1 MPERVLII
9 GVGVTPFA
17 ASSARTPL
25 LDLVGQAA
33 HMALED
39 AGIDGDLVDQVFM
52 SSANSGVGVCERLL
66 VQTGLA
72 GVPMFCIRDGG
83 ASASTSVHLARNSI
97 LAGEAEAILVLGFE
111 DLQTGLS
118 KQNLFGLDGY
128 PDRERGE
135 WPRLDNPA
143 AIIAQREHPAALY
156 AAQMSWLQAHLGL
169 SDLCFELVLDRAS
182 AQAALNPTACADALE
197 RGVWFPPYL
206 SPPAH
211 GAAAVLLCSEA
222 FAARYGSRGG
232 IGILSSTR
240 VGESV
245 CELADGNPLDVLGR
259 AATRRAAELAYAEAG
274 IGVEDLD
281 VVELHDQSVG
291 DFLVFSAA
299 LGLCEEQ
306 RLAEFALRARTR
318 PAVCPSGGLLGCGF
332 VPGASPL
339 AQLAELVR
347 QLRGDA
353 GDRQVPGA
361 RTGLQHSAAVGRSVT
376 VAILQ
381 RL

>member
-1 MPERVLII
+1 
-9 GVGVTPFA
+9 
-17 ASSARTPL
+17 
-25 LDLVGQAA
+25 
-33 HMALED
+33 MALED

-66 VQTGLA
+66 AQTGLA
-72 GVPMFCIRDGG
+72 GLPMFCIRDGG
-83 ASASTSVHLARNSI
+83 GSASAAVHLARNSI

-111 DLQTGLS
+111 DLQAGLS
-118 KQNLFGLDGY
+118 KQKFFGLDGF
-128 PDRERGE
+128 PDAKQVERLPPGT
-135 WPRLDNPA
+135 PLA
-143 AIIAQREHPAALY
+143 VIAQREHPAALY
-156 AAQMSWLQAHLGL
+156 AEQMGWLQERLGL
-169 SDLCFELVLDRAS
+169 TDLCFERVLDRAC
-182 AQAALNPTACADALE
+182 AQARLNPDACVDASE
-197 RGVWFPPYL
+197 RGAWFPPYL

-232 IGILSSTR
+232 VGILASTR

-259 AATRRAAELAYAEAG
+259 AATRRAAEQACAQAG
-274 IGVEDLD
+274 IGVEELD
-281 VVELHDQSVG
+281 VIELHDQSVG

-299 LGLCEEQ
+299 LGLCEEEGM
-306 RLAEFALRARTR
+306 AGFALRVQAR
-318 PAVCPSGGLLGCGF
+318 PVVCPSGGLLGCGY

-347 QLRGDA
+347 QLRGEA
-353 GDRQVPGA
+353 GSRQVPGA

-376 VAILQ
+376 VTILQ

>member
-9 GVGVTPFA
+9 GVGVTPF
-17 ASSARTPL
+17 SALSVRTPL
-25 LDLVGQAA
+25 FELVGHAA
-33 HMALED
+33 RMALED

-66 VQTGLA
+66 ARTGLA
-72 GVPMFCIRDGG
+72 GVPLFCIRDGG
-83 ASASTSVHLARNSI
+83 VSASTAVHLARNSI

-111 DLQTGLS
+111 DLQTGIS
-118 KQNLFGLDGY
+118 KQKLFGLDGF
-128 PDRERGE
+128 PDDERDELTCSGD
-135 WPRLDNPA
+135 PLA
-143 AIIAQREHPAALY
+143 MVAQRDQPAALY
-156 AAQMSWLQAHLGL
+156 AAQMSWLQGRLGL
-169 SDLCFELVLDRAS
+169 TDLCFERVLDRAR
-182 AQAALNPTACADALE
+182 AQARLNPGACADTPE
-197 RGVWFPPYL
+197 RGAWFPLYL
-206 SPPAH
+206 SPPAK

-232 IGILSSTR
+232 VGVLTSTR
-240 VGESV
+240 VGEPL
-245 CELADGNPLDVLGR
+245 CELADGNPLDILGR
-259 AATRRAAELAYAEAG
+259 AATRRAAEQACAQAG

-306 RLAEFALRARTR
+306 GMGEFALRAPTR

-347 QLRGDA
+347 QLRGEA
-353 GDRQVPGA
+353 GERQVPGA